1 MIFVNNAFNK
11 RTSRP
16 ARFFYATL
24 LFGFCLC
31 SCGSAISKLE
41 SKYSIGTKDSEIKS
55 EQERNSSFFEYINYA
70 FWEEDGCD
78 IAVHYNESFELDA
91 ILIQKSVDGTKENFA
106 KIENGDGVFDVVSLI
121 GSPFDSVTSDMITLG
136 FYLEDDEIGVVY
148 FNEENE
154 FLYVIDTLIH
164 HRDA

>member
-16 ARFFYATL
+16 ARFFYVVL

-31 SCGSAISKLE
+31 SCGSTISKLE

-55 EQERNSSFFEYINYA
+55 EQEGNSSFFEYINYA

-91 ILIQKSVDGTKENFA
+91 ILIQESADGTKENFA

-121 GSPFDSVTSDMITLG
+121 GSPFDSVTSGMITLG

-164 HRDA
+164 YRDA